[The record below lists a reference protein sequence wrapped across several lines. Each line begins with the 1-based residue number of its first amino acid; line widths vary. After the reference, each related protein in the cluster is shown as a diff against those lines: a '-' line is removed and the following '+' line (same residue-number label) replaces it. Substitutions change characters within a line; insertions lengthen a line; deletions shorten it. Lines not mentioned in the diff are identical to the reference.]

1 MAGLDEG
8 QNHPGESRWKLVLI
22 GFTLVGA
29 FFLLTEH
36 RAHVFGYLPYLLLL
50 ACPLMH
56 LFGHGGHGG
65 HGGHETHRQKGGQEN
80 GQGPPDAGVPT
91 DNAGPPRYR
100 H

>member
-1 MAGLDEG
+1 MTEQDEDNNQRG
-8 QNHPGESRWKLVLI
+8 GSRWKLVLL
-22 GFTLVGA
+22 GFALVGA

-65 HGGHETHRQKGGQEN
+65 HGRHRQQGRQEGDEGAQATVSTN
-80 GQGPPDAGVPT
+80 DS
-91 DNAGPPRYR
+91 AGPTQHR

>member
-1 MAGLDEG
+1 MTEPHEDHHQHGG
-8 QNHPGESRWKLVLI
+8 SRWKLVLV
-22 GFTLVGA
+22 GFALVGA

-56 LFGHGGHGG
+56 LFGHGRHGG
-65 HGGHETHRQKGGQEN
+65 HGRRHRQGRQEGGD
-80 GQGPPDAGVPT
+80 GAHDAGTSEDGVGS
-91 DNAGPPRYR
+91 AQHR